1 MPNILDRIVLARKKR
16 IAEAKKSMPLVKLK
30 QEVANLNTRFDYP
43 FEQALKQTGISIIA
57 EVKKAS
63 PSKGVIDETFD
74 YIDIAKDYEE
84 MGAQAISI
92 LTEPDYFLGNN
103 QVFMD
108 IRQVVKLPLLRKDFI
123 VDEYMI
129 YEAKLMGADAILLI
143 VSILDYHSLQQY
155 INLAHNLGMSC
166 LVEAHDVLEIEQAKA
181 AGARVIGV
189 NNRNLKT
196 FQVDFTNA
204 MKLKERVSDALFV
217 AESGVQ
223 TRADIESLEQAH
235 VDAAL
240 IGEVLMKA
248 ENRKQTFEEL
258 RGHL

>member
-63 PSKGVIDETFD
+63 PSKGIIDETFN
-74 YIDIAKDYEE
+74 YIGIAKDYEA

-181 AGARVIGV
+181 AGARIIGV